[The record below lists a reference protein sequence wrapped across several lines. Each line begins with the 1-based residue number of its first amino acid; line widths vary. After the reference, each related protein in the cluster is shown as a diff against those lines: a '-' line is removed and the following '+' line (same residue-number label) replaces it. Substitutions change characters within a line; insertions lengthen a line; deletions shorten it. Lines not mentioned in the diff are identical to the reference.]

1 MVAPSVVNIVPT
13 RGPTSG
19 RAMVQIYGDGFRLP
33 TLILNPSGVT
43 PPAPPSVEVLFDDEP
58 AVDVQ
63 VVRTNRIVARTP
75 VSPISGGLVRLAQG
89 AVLTFVPGAPDTIA
103 RSSGDWRADG
113 FRAGQKV
120 TVEGSGS
127 NDGAREVAS
136 LTASTLSLTS
146 SGALVAEGPVADV
159 RVYSRA
165 YGEGKV
171 SVTIRNLDDAGVP
184 IPGESVVLE
193 DAYRFSR
200 VQLADE
206 AHLTRLVRELVRL
219 FRKQVIPNVS
229 TTTHTEY
236 DAETGDAYSIV
247 EIAELPGIGLDG
259 PDLEENRFFSV
270 NGSVELELPNGE
282 VILRRAP
289 YTVDLTFTVTGV
301 SDSQIELVNLL
312 ALATQVIDR
321 NPYVYLDR
329 DTSDPSQGR
338 VRYELDFADG
348 GDFEITTGANVSN
361 LRSFSGTVVVR
372 GFDLEDL
379 AGFDGELGT
388 RVVIPVEETE
398 LTTTQTGE
406 TYDVG
411 PSPGGDC

>member
-1 MVAPSVVNIVPT
+1 MTAPTVVNIVPT

-19 RAMVQIYGDGFRLP
+19 RAMVEIYGDGFRLP
-33 TLILNPSGVT
+33 TVTLNPSGVT

-75 VSPISGGLVRLAQG
+75 VSPISGGIIRLAQG
-89 AVLTFVPGAPDTIA
+89 AVLTFVPGTPDTIV
-103 RSSGDWRADG
+103 RSSGDWRDDG
-113 FRAGQKV
+113 FRAGQRII
-120 TVEGSGS
+120 VENAAA
-127 NDGAREVAS
+127 NDGDREIVS
-136 LTASTLSLTS
+136 LTASTLTLSS
-146 SGALVAEGPVADV
+146 SGALVAAGPVADV
-159 RVYSRA
+159 RVLSRA

-171 SVTIRNLDDAGVP
+171 AVTVRNLDVNGAP
-184 IPGESVVLE
+184 IPGESITVE
-193 DAYRFSR
+193 DGYHFSR

-219 FRKQVIPNVS
+219 FRKQVIANVS

-236 DAETGDAYSIV
+236 DAETGDALSVV
-247 EIAELPGIGLDG
+247 ELAELPGIGLDG

-270 NGSVELELPNGE
+270 NGGVELELPNGE

-289 YTVDLTFTVTGV
+289 YTVDLIFTVTGV
-301 SDSQIELVNLL
+301 SDSQIEIVNLL

-329 DTSDPSQGR
+329 DPSDPSLGR
-338 VRYELDFADG
+338 VRYEFDFAEG

-379 AGFDGELGT
+379 AGFAGELGT

-398 LTTTQTGE
+398 IATVQTGE